1 MRAARHQRQAGGR
14 TVKIGE
20 AVADLDPRTRKP
32 SVSQV
37 FGHADVTMPATP
49 EALSIWILRP
59 FVGERC
65 RVELDIWAE
74 QLDDQR
80 DHRRAGDEIDHR
92 GLFQQ
97 ARPLIE
103 VIVFRSVKYRRL
115 FEKGM
120 RDPVARFDQSPHH
133 FSIDRLP
140 HDKEAIFIERSPLLG
155 RELNEFHSILLKSDF
170 NMSRIYRRNYGSQN
184 NAVQSISAARVLA
197 GIEALAE
204 APDFLLPAISPARIR
219 LKHTVVLSKERLAAI
234 KQA

>member
-1 MRAARHQRQAGGR
+1 
-14 TVKIGE
+14 
-20 AVADLDPRTRKP
+20 
-32 SVSQV
+32 
-37 FGHADVTMPATP
+37 
-49 EALSIWILRP
+49 
-59 FVGERC
+59 
-65 RVELDIWAE
+65 
-74 QLDDQR
+74 
-80 DHRRAGDEIDHR
+80 
-92 GLFQQ
+92 
-97 ARPLIE
+97 
-103 VIVFRSVKYRRL
+103 
-115 FEKGM
+115 M

-204 APDFLLPAISPARIR
+204 APDYLLPAISPARIR